1 VKNTKFFALIVSLF
15 AFVLLVPFSV
25 KAVSMSTS
33 PANMIMEN
41 LLPGSSYEYPITFQ
55 LQDLT
60 SDAKV
65 TISTELTGFDNWIT
79 FLPSKEFIYK
89 SDLEKQIITV
99 KVDVPTDA
107 IVQNYK
113 GYIRINVVD
122 PTNQAMTSIVSGSRI
137 DVSLDLTTKVIEK
150 LDIVAASI
158 DSFKADSPLS
168 LMINLHNVGNGN
180 LTITKAT
187 INVIGTD
194 NSEVATL
201 NSDTNITIPAF
212 SFKESTLEFTNKLEA
227 GSYKANIVLFKGS
240 EIIASQTIPFS
251 VDKSSAIVSTTPVLD
266 SNLSLVIIVLIVIAF
281 LILAYIVFI
290 GIRNNSKK
298 NTVTMVLLSALVLP
312 MIAYLGYQYQQYS
325 LTKSMLDNNQKVEK
339 AILGVS
345 IDVAEPTTAVEEP
358 SFKTITDKGEY
369 IVFEKA
375 DYNSKQIALVKAG
388 DNFNAVEDGDWY
400 KITLENNT
408 VGYLPKTSIKSVN

>member
-137 DVSLDLTTKVIEK
+137 DVSLDLTTKVIEPGFAPG
-150 LDIVAASI
+150 IEY
-158 DSFKADSPLS
+158 
-168 LMINLHNVGNGN
+168 G
-180 LTITKAT
+180 
-187 INVIGTD
+187 
-194 NSEVATL
+194 ERR
-201 NSDTNITIPAF
+201 NSD
-212 SFKESTLEFTNKLEA
+212 
-227 GSYKANIVLFKGS
+227 
-240 EIIASQTIPFS
+240 II
-251 VDKSSAIVSTTPVLD
+251 
-266 SNLSLVIIVLIVIAF
+266 
-281 LILAYIVFI
+281 
-290 GIRNNSKK
+290 R
-298 NTVTMVLLSALVLP
+298 
-312 MIAYLGYQYQQYS
+312 
-325 LTKSMLDNNQKVEK
+325 
-339 AILGVS
+339 
-345 IDVAEPTTAVEEP
+345 
-358 SFKTITDKGEY
+358 
-369 IVFEKA
+369 
-375 DYNSKQIALVKAG
+375 YNQIAKECLYELDVEVNDLWSVTDQLGDEAHSDQVHYDTEIAIKALG
-388 DNFNAVEDGDWY
+388 DQV
-400 KITLENNT
+400 
-408 VGYLPKTSIKSVN
+408 IKSLKKYC